1 MTLPGVVHRYINLFS
16 ENPGLVQI
24 CVATLIS
31 MTGHGIV
38 APVLP
43 LFAKGFGISAAAIGL
58 VVGMFGMA
66 RLVFNLPAGFLSQR
80 FGQKV
85 MMGAG
90 LMLTAVSM
98 WFMGTAG
105 GLPGLVFWRFLAG
118 TGSAMSVTGAMS
130 YIAQMSKIENR
141 GRLMSLQQGSILIGG
156 DIGPILGGLL
166 ADTLGIR
173 WPFYLAGLLA
183 ATAAV
188 WILLTL
194 PDAADGSGDEPL
206 SVRVGLSNPR
216 HFRDL
221 QTIKTLLTNPT
232 FVLVGLFTT
241 VVFFTRTGSRYTL
254 LPLISSASI
263 GMSATQLGLLIATIA
278 TVNLLLVV
286 PAGSLTDRLG
296 RKAVVLPGAVL
307 SLLGLG
313 MFALGHSVWTFYAG
327 GVILGIG
334 TGVIGPAPA
343 AYAGDLAPPGKTGI
357 TMALYRTFGDLGFVV
372 GPILLGL
379 LADATEGIFE
389 SVSGLGV
396 AMLFN
401 ALLLVLVASLVVILA
416 VETVGTRS
424 DTQKFMTQDPR

>member
-31 MTGHGIV
+31 MTGQGII

-188 WILLTL
+188 ARMTG
-194 PDAADGSGDEPL
+194 AF
-206 SVRVGLSNPR
+206 SVPS
-216 HFRDL
+216 
-221 QTIKTLLTNPT
+221 
-232 FVLVGLFTT
+232 
-241 VVFFTRTGSRYTL
+241 
-254 LPLISSASI
+254 
-263 GMSATQLGLLIATIA
+263 
-278 TVNLLLVV
+278 
-286 PAGSLTDRLG
+286 
-296 RKAVVLPGAVL
+296 
-307 SLLGLG
+307 
-313 MFALGHSVWTFYAG
+313 
-327 GVILGIG
+327 
-334 TGVIGPAPA
+334 
-343 AYAGDLAPPGKTGI
+343 
-357 TMALYRTFGDLGFVV
+357 
-372 GPILLGL
+372 
-379 LADATEGIFE
+379 
-389 SVSGLGV
+389 
-396 AMLFN
+396 
-401 ALLLVLVASLVVILA
+401 
-416 VETVGTRS
+416 
-424 DTQKFMTQDPR
+424 